1 MIGGDQ
7 ATRLLRFL
15 EPELAHRLTIAAL
28 KRQRL
33 KPLDREG
40 EPQLAARLLGL
51 SFTSPV
57 GLAAGFDKNGE
68 VPDAML
74 RLGFGFVEIGTVTPR
89 PQRGN
94 PKPRIF
100 RLPADG
106 AVINRLGFNNLGHD
120 AVARNLEMRRGRGGL
135 VGVNIGANKDSE
147 DRIADY
153 VAGVTRF
160 APLGSWLTVNIS
172 SPNTPGLRY
181 LQEASG
187 LDELL
192 SRVME
197 AREAAIAAAG
207 RTVPLFVKISPDL
220 DDGQLTA
227 LAEITLR
234 HQVDGLI
241 VSNTTVARMP
251 LKSGQQQQFGGLSG
265 KPLFELSTALLA
277 RVRELVGDRMVLIG
291 VGGVDSADTAWA
303 KIAAGADL
311 VQLYTG
317 MVYNGPSLP
326 ERIKAGL
333 IDRLEG
339 RNFSHISEARGIETA
354 RWSAAWPRQDE
365 TAGAE
370 ASPKVSGS
378 RTRKRKKSDK
388 PRAPRKNSKAAQRP

>member
-1 MIGGDQ
+1 MSAGDR
-7 ATRLLRFL
+7 ATRLLRL
-15 EPELAHRLTIAAL
+15 LDPELAHKLTIAAL
-28 KRQRL
+28 KRRRL

-40 EPQLAARLLGL
+40 DPRLALQLFGL
-51 SFTSPV
+51 TFASPV

-74 RLGFGFVEIGTVTPR
+74 RLGFSFVEIGTVTPQ

-120 AVARNLEMRRGRGGL
+120 AVARNLERRRGRGGL

-147 DRIADY
+147 DRIGDY
-153 VAGVTRF
+153 VAGVARF
-160 APLGSWLTVNIS
+160 APLASWLTVNIS
-172 SPNTPGLRY
+172 SPNTPGLRD
-181 LQEASG
+181 LQEAG
-187 LDELL
+187 ELGAL
-192 SRVME
+192 LGRVME
-197 AREAAIAAAG
+197 AREAAVVAAG
-207 RTVPLFVKISPDL
+207 RRVPLFVKISPDM

-227 LAEITLR
+227 LLETTLR

-241 VSNTTVARMP
+241 IANTTIARPPM
-251 LKSGQQQQFGGLSG
+251 KSRQHQQLGGLSG
-265 KPLFELSTALLA
+265 RPLFNPSTAMLA
-277 RVRELVGDRMVLIG
+277 RARALVGDRLVLIG
-291 VGGVDSADTAWA
+291 VGGVDGAGTAWA

-311 VQLYTG
+311 IQLYTG
-317 MVYNGPSLP
+317 MIYQGPSLP

-339 RNFSHISEARGIETA
+339 RNFSHISQARGIETE
-354 RWSAAWPRQDE
+354 RWAAAWPRQVE
-365 TAGAE
+365 TPGAP

-378 RTRKRKKSDK
+378 RTRKRKRSEK
-388 PRAPRKNSKAAQRP
+388 PRTPKKTSSAAHRP

>member
-1 MIGGDQ
+1 MIGGDR
-7 ATRLLRFL
+7 ATRLLQL
-15 EPELAHRLTIAAL
+15 VNPELAHRLTIAAL

-40 EPQLAARLLGL
+40 DPRLALRLFGL

-57 GLAAGFDKNGE
+57 GLAAGFDKDGE

-74 RLGFGFVEIGTVTPR
+74 RLGFSFVEIGTVTPR

-106 AVINRLGFNNLGHD
+106 AVINRLGFNNPGHD
-120 AVARNLEMRRGRGGL
+120 AVARNLEARRGRGGL

-153 VAGVTRF
+153 VAGVIRF
-160 APLGSWLTVNIS
+160 APLASWLTVNIS
-172 SPNTPGLRY
+172 SPNTPGLRD
-181 LQEASG
+181 LQGASE
-187 LDELL
+187 LDRLL
-192 SRVME
+192 SEVME
-197 AREAAIAAAG
+197 ARETSIAAAG
-207 RTVPLFVKISPDL
+207 RTVPLFVKISPDM

-227 LAEITLR
+227 LLETVLR

-241 VSNTTVARMP
+241 ISNTTISRVS
-251 LKSGQQQQFGGLSG
+251 LKSGQQQQLGGLSG
-265 KPLFELSTALLA
+265 RPLFETSTAMLA
-277 RVRELVGDRMVLIG
+277 RTRGLVGDRLALIG
-291 VGGVDSADTAWA
+291 VGGIDSADAAWA

-311 VQLYTG
+311 IQLYTG

-326 ERIKAGL
+326 ERIKAGF

-339 RNFSHISEARGIETA
+339 RNYTHISEARGIETA
-354 RWSAAWPRQDE
+354 RWAAAWPRQDD

-388 PRAPRKNSKAAQRP
+388 PRTPKKKSKASHKP